1 MTIVHE
7 CHLFVLVCWSVQ
19 IVEKELL
26 FCFLS
31 ATLGIVYEICQT
43 VTQNGPYYI
52 FYSCDFFFLHQIVG
66 ETTHNFPNFPGRQIA
81 EIYNKRCLLVL
92 LFFFIQ
98 NYVHENA
105 MKTDERRIFL
115 GSVKNKTK
123 RIKALMR
130 MCYLQRKPK
139 SGREDDGLP
148 TQTPNSRQNR

>member
-7 CHLFVLVCWSVQ
+7 HHLFVLVCWSVQ

-92 LFFFIQ
+92 LFFLYSKQ
-98 NYVHENA
+98 CSRKCNE
-105 MKTDERRIFL
+105 DEFL
-115 GSVKNKTK
+115 GVSKNKTK
-123 RIKALMR
+123 RIRALMQ